1 MCTPSGSERRIC
13 CDVGFSRI
21 IMNGPSQLFDVGR
34 EQRLFRCGI
43 RKALMIREQG
53 CRTTSCNAPPSQC
66 DGHHVVHWADGGPT
80 TTANGAL
87 FCHGD
92 HDKLHEGGW
101 TVTGDTNAMLTFSS
115 PTGPVLTSWPRSL
128 ARHTTASA
136 AA

>member
-13 CDVGFSRI
+13 CDAGISRI
-21 IMNGPSQLFDVGR
+21 IMNGPSQLIDVGR

-66 DGHHVVHWADGGPT
+66 DGHHIVHWDDGGPT

-87 FCHGD
+87 LCP
-92 HDKLHEGGW
+92 
-101 TVTGDTNAMLTFSS
+101 GDTNAMLTFSS
-115 PTGPVLTSWPRSL
+115 PTEPVLTSWPRSL
-128 ARHTTASA
+128 A
-136 AA
+136 